1 MPWKRFSPTAFID
14 YMKIIWLSSHQNW
27 YEGIAHNT
35 PSHNNGLESN
45 NLVIKKEETF
55 RERMPLSRFLQQC
68 ILSGEKWSKQYS
80 HNDKVFIDSHTIE
93 LQHWTAGYHWA
104 KTNKEIS
111 STAIGVIVEYYCPV
125 GDESKVSEEHI
136 KNVKELRWNTFDQ
149 FKKRASSVWIVSLP
163 TVNEKWK
170 EGKCQI

>member
-1 MPWKRFSPTAFID
+1 MKPQRTIIQTRKKTIQFPQSLIPSEYLKQNEIVPWKRFSPTAFID
-14 YMKIIWLSSHQNW
+14 YMKFIWLSSHQNW

-80 HNDKVFIDSHTIE
+80 HNDKVFIDSPAIE
-93 LQHWTAGYHWA
+93 LRHWTAGYHWA
-104 KTNKEIS
+104 QTNKEIS
-111 STAIGVIVEYYCPV
+111 STAIG
-125 GDESKVSEEHI
+125 
-136 KNVKELRWNTFDQ
+136 
-149 FKKRASSVWIVSLP
+149 
-163 TVNEKWK
+163 
-170 EGKCQI
+170 